1 MLLKNEA
8 RQAVQPERGW
18 RETEVWAPPLSVNS
32 SRIQRSLVMF
42 VVYFYILV
50 SFVAVS
56 FFDSRILI
64 EFRPLG
70 LMASTLHGYIQC
82 SGSHL
87 LLLGIRQA

>member
-1 MLLKNEA
+1 ME
-8 RQAVQPERGW
+8 
-18 RETEVWAPPLSVNS
+18 ETEVWAPPLSVNS
-32 SRIQRSLVMF
+32 SRIQRSLVIF

-70 LMASTLHGYIQC
+70 LMASTPPSMDTSSVAAHT
-82 SGSHL
+82 SSFWGSDKL
-87 LLLGIRQA
+87 RP